1 MAKVQAQETSE
12 AELAVFKKKV
22 EKLSRYKGKGTEM
35 ISQYVPPNTDRGSVM
50 GTLTEEISQSSNI
63 KSPQTRK
70 NVQGALRKIINFL
83 KQIDFRIPKTGL
95 VVFAG
100 NVSEVDGRTDIR
112 LFTVKPPAELKTKLY
127 WCDSEFH
134 LAPLKEMIKP
144 KEVYGLVT
152 IDKSESVIAL
162 ISGKKYEIVGHFTSG
177 VAGKTR
183 AGGQSAKR
191 FEHLRE
197 EAAQDFYKRISE
209 KVNQTFLPYADKL
222 AGVIIAGPG
231 MTKNYFLDKGEI
243 DHRIRKKI
251 LGQID
256 TSYTDESGVREALQK
271 SGELL
276 KDTDMM
282 REKELVNNFFGEVA
296 RGALATYGEKEIEE
310 ALDAGKAS
318 EVLISEDLEWVVFK
332 VKCGSCGGEKIIKR
346 KEPPFELG
354 NDVCGCG
361 SKYEVLEEIDYTD
374 YLLEKAQGTGAN
386 ARLVSTDTPE
396 GEQFLKAF
404 GGIGV
409 MLRYK

>member
-1 MAKVQAQETSE
+1 MQEVSE
-12 AELAVFKKKV
+12 AEVAVFKKKV
-22 EKLSRYKGKGTEM
+22 EKLSKYKGRGTEL
-35 ISQYVPPNTDRGSVM
+35 ISQYIPPNTDRGSVM

-100 NVSEVDGRTDIR
+100 NVSEAEGRTDIR
-112 LFTVKPPAELKTKLY
+112 LFTVRPPAELKTKLY

-144 KEVYGLVT
+144 REVYGLVT
-152 IDKSESVIAL
+152 IDKNESVIAT
-162 ISGKKYEIVGHFTSG
+162 ISGKKYEIAGHFSSG

-197 EAAQDFYKRISE
+197 EATQEFFKRISE
-209 KVNQTFLPYADKL
+209 KVDQIFLPYGDKL
-222 AGVIIAGPG
+222 AGVIVAGPG
-231 MTKNYFLDKGEI
+231 MTKNYFLEKGEI
-243 DHRIRKKI
+243 DHRIKSKI
-251 LGQID
+251 IGQID

-276 KDTDMM
+276 KDTDIM
-282 REKELVNNFFGEVA
+282 REKELVSNFFGEA
-296 RGALATYGEKEIEE
+296 AKGALATYGEKEIEE
-310 ALDAGKAS
+310 ALDLGKVS

-332 VKCGSCGGEKIIKR
+332 VKCTSCGKEKIIK
-346 KEPPFELG
+346 KKAPPFELAKA
-354 NDVCGCG
+354 DCECG

-374 YLLEKAQGTGAN
+374 YLLEKAQSTGADV
-386 ARLVSTDTPE
+386 RLVSTDTPE
-396 GEQFLKAF
+396 GEQFFKAF
-404 GGIGV
+404 GGIGA